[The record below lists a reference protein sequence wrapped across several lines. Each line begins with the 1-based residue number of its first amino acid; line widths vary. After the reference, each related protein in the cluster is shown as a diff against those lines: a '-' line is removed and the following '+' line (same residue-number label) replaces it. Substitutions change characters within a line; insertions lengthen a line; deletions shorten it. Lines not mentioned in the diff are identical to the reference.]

1 MGQRATRF
9 NTDGFVTAGH
19 AYNTGDPAYYNNTL
33 IGSCDFSIQ
42 GGSVD
47 AAFISITNFSIVP
60 NNGNLTGEE
69 YNIWA
74 GDNVTKLGETIAQSE
89 GYITST
95 NANVNAD
102 GIYYTD
108 MGETTY
114 LSAFGDSGGPVY
126 LTDSKKVIGIH
137 KGSTAFTSIFV
148 KVDNIASKL
157 NAHFN

>member
-1 MGQRATRF
+1 
-9 NTDGFVTAGH
+9 
-19 AYNTGDPAYYNNTL
+19 
-33 IGSCDFSIQ
+33 
-42 GGSVD
+42 
-47 AAFISITNFSIVP
+47 
-60 NNGNLTGEE
+60 
-69 YNIWA
+69 
-74 GDNVTKLGETIAQSE
+74 
-89 GYITST
+89 
-95 NANVNAD
+95 
-102 GIYYTD
+102 